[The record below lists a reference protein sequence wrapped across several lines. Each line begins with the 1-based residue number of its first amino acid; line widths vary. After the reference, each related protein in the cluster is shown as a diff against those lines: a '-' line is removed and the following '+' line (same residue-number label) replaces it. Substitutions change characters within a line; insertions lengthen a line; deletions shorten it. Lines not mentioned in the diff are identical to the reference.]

1 MRAFSWNCRGLG
13 RPRTVRALVEAIRVF
28 HPQVVCLLETKKGNV
43 GWDQLK
49 MKLGFR
55 NCFTV
60 SCRGKSGGLA
70 VLWADDVNL
79 SICNFSRWHV
89 DMVIADVSP
98 FRLTLFYGDPATTK
112 RKFNWDLLRR
122 LRGLMNLPWAVLG
135 DFNEVLSNEEIKGLK
150 LRHNWQMNNFREV
163 LGDCG
168 LSDLRF
174 RGSPFTFSNRR
185 VGEKEFRARLDRVT
199 ADANWRRIFYRAIV
213 SHVQLHASDHQL
225 LVLDTQGWLFNKK
238 GKLFRFEAMWLDH
251 PDMGRLMNDFWSS
264 NNNVQ
269 SSWCSKL
276 KDCENML
283 SAWNRS
289 AFGNVQRRIK
299 DLKVRLEEVK
309 NADRNAQSK
318 EEEEKISEELDL
330 WLAREE
336 VLWLQRSR
344 ALWLSQGD
352 KNTKYFH
359 ARASHRRKRNWI
371 TALRDS
377 QGVLQ
382 SDQKVVLGIAAE
394 YFQNLFQTSV
404 DSGSRRWEEQ
414 LNPIV
419 SVVTDEMNDL
429 LIADISEEEIRKFV
443 FAQGPLKAL
452 GIDGFSGI
460 FYQKYWDK
468 VKAHIISY
476 VRRFWM
482 EGMLDKE
489 MNKTLIVL
497 IPKKKDA
504 EKMEDWRPISL
515 CSVAIKI
522 ITKILASRL
531 QPILDRI
538 ISTYQ
543 SAFIK
548 GRIISDNFI
557 IAHEVYNFLRRCKRS
572 RVSYASIKLDMSKAY
587 DRVEWS
593 FLEAIMRKMGFA
605 DKWVDRVMR
614 CVSSVTYLVKVNDHL
629 SDVIF
634 PQRGLR
640 QGDPLSP
647 YLFLLCSELLSAKI
661 SAAVTSGSIS
671 GVRISRDAPVISHLF
686 FADDSIFFIKARSGE
701 AQSLK
706 RILVQYEEAT
716 RQKINFQKSEISFSH
731 NCPEVVRSEILQI
744 FDMKQVDCHSKYL
757 GLPLVMGQR
766 KVEMFGCI
774 TDKVWKKINDWK
786 CKFLSAAGREVL
798 IKAVLQALPI
808 YMMSVYRLPERS
820 IQELSRLL
828 LKFWWDK
835 GDKNRGISW
844 VNKETLQKKKMEGG
858 LGFRNLR
865 FFNDAILMKI
875 CWRIVKFPNLL
886 VSRILLAKYCP
897 DGTIW
902 SARLIPEASHVWR
915 GVMKVMD
922 YFKGAI
928 WWDADRGTIRWKFS
942 SNGAFSVKSAYELIM
957 QLEDKKKGEK
967 GEQSDASGIIRFWK
981 RVWNCKVPNK
991 IKILCWRAY
1000 YNSLPDAMNLR
1011 KRGIHMNF
1019 CCKICGYKMES
1030 AIHVFKDCWWANDL
1044 FCKMGIS
1051 LPLFGNAEW
1060 SNPADW
1066 IWLCSSFL
1074 NDDDF
1079 RSFLVSL
1086 WLCWRNRNLVWHNK
1100 ESWSVSRAATIGK
1113 SLMKLSDSLSWSYP
1127 KDSVGIFGSVHHQG
1141 DDVTKISVD
1150 GSWEVDAR
1158 RAGMG
1163 VVARDFEGC
1172 ILWVWARWNS
1182 ASCCASEAEGI
1193 ALLQGLRVADKLKLI
1208 KVCFVMDSVEVY
1220 KAISTGYGLEDWC
1233 DSWLEECLDIL
1244 RRNADWSV
1252 SLVYRELNSVA
1263 DLLAVKARR
1272 ECWCWDNSD
1281 SIPFCLVG
1289 CC

>member
-1 MRAFSWNCRGLG
+1 MRIFSWNCRGLG
-13 RPRTVRALVEAIRVF
+13 RPWTVRALVDAIRVF
-28 HPQVVCLLETKKGNV
+28 HPQVVCLMETKKGNDS
-43 GWDQLK
+43 WDRLK

-89 DMVIADVSP
+89 DMVVTDNSP

-112 RKFNWDLLRR
+112 RKFSWDLLRR
-122 LRGLMNLPWAVLG
+122 LRGLMNLPWVVLG

-150 LRHNWQMNNFREV
+150 LRHNWQMNNFREA

-168 LSDLRF
+168 LSDLGF
-174 RGSPFTFSNRR
+174 RGFPFTFSNRR

-199 ADANWRRIFYRAIV
+199 ADVDWRRKFDRAVV
-213 SHVQLHASDHQL
+213 SHVHLHASDHQL
-225 LVLDTQGWLFNKK
+225 LVLDTQGWLFKKK

-251 PDMGRLMNDFWSS
+251 PAMEGLMNDFWGS

-276 KDCENML
+276 KNCENKL

-289 AFGNVQRRIK
+289 TFGNVQRRIK
-299 DLKVRLEEVK
+299 ELKGRLEEVK
-309 NADRNAQSK
+309 NADRNDQSK
-318 EEEEKISEELDL
+318 EEEEKLPDELDL

-359 ARASHRRKRNWI
+359 ARASHRRKRNLI
-371 TALRDS
+371 TTLRDS
-377 QGVLQ
+377 QGRLQ
-382 SDQKVVLGIAAE
+382 SDQRVVVGIAAE

-404 DSGSRRWEEQ
+404 DINRCRWEDQ
-414 LNPIV
+414 LNSIAA
-419 SVVTDEMNDL
+419 VVTNEMNDRL
-429 LIADISEEEIRKFV
+429 TADITEEEIRKSV
-443 FAQGPLKAL
+443 FAQGPLKAP
-452 GIDGFSGI
+452 GIDGFPGI

-476 VRRFWM
+476 VVKFWE
-482 EGMLDKE
+482 EGTLDKE
-489 MNKTLIVL
+489 MNKTPIVL

-504 EKMEDWRPISL
+504 DKMEDWRPISL
-515 CSVAIKI
+515 CSVAVKI

-531 QPILDRI
+531 QPILGRI
-538 ISTYQ
+538 ISIYQ
-543 SAFIK
+543 SAFVK

-557 IAHEVYNFLRRCKRS
+557 VAHEVFNFLRRCKRGS
-572 RVSYASIKLDMSKAY
+572 DSYASIKLDMSKAY

-605 DKWVDRVMR
+605 DKWVNRVMR

-671 GVRISRDAPVISHLF
+671 GVRISRTAPVISHLF

-701 AQSLK
+701 AQYLK
-706 RILVQYEEAT
+706 RILLQYEEAT
-716 RQKINFQKSEISFSH
+716 GQMINFQKSKISFSR
-731 NCPEVVRSEILQI
+731 NCPEDVRSEISQI
-744 FDMKQVDCHSKYL
+744 FDIKQVDCHSKYL

-774 TDKVWKKINDWK
+774 VEKVWRKINDWK

-798 IKAVLQALPI
+798 IKSVLQSLPV
-808 YMMSVYRLPERS
+808 YMMSVYRLPEKS
-820 IQELSRLL
+820 IKELSRLL

-835 GDKNRGISW
+835 SEKNRGISW
-844 VNKETLQKKKMEGG
+844 VNKETLQKRKIEGG
-858 LGFRNLR
+858 LGFRDLR
-865 FFNDAILMKI
+865 RFNDAILMKI
-875 CWRIVKFPNLL
+875 CWRMAKFPNLL
-886 VSRILLAKYCP
+886 VSRLLLAKYCP
-897 DGTIW
+897 DGVIW
-902 SARLIPEASHVWR
+902 SARLSSDASHVWR

-922 YFKGAI
+922 YFRMAT
-928 WWDADRGTIRWKFS
+928 WWDTDRGTIRWKFS

-957 QLEDKKKGEK
+957 QLEDKKKGEE
-967 GEQSDASGIIRFWK
+967 GEQSDASGIVRFWK
-981 RVWNCKVPNK
+981 RVWACKVPNK

-1000 YNSLPDAMNLR
+1000 YNSLPDALNLR
-1011 KRGIHMNF
+1011 RRGIHMSF
-1019 CCKICGYKMES
+1019 CCKLCGYKMES
-1030 AIHVFKDCWWANDL
+1030 AIHVLKDCWWANDL
-1044 FCKMGIS
+1044 YQKMGLS
-1051 LPLFGNAEW
+1051 LPSYGNAEW

-1066 IWLCSSFL
+1066 IWLCSSIL
-1074 NDDDF
+1074 NDVDF
-1079 RSFLVSL
+1079 RTFLVSM
-1086 WLCWRNRNLVWHNK
+1086 WLCWRNRNLIWHDK
-1100 ESWSVSRAATIGK
+1100 ESWSVCRAATIGK
-1113 SLMKLSDSLSWSYP
+1113 SLMKISDTHIWSYP
-1127 KDSVGIFGSVHHQG
+1127 KDGDAILGSVHLPG
-1141 DDVTKISVD
+1141 DGGIKINID
-1150 GSWEVDAR
+1150 GSWEVEAR

-1163 VVARDFEGC
+1163 VVARDHEGC
-1172 ILWVWARWNS
+1172 ILWAWAGWNNV
-1182 ASCCASEAEGI
+1182 SCCASEAEGI
-1193 ALLQGLRVADKLKLI
+1193 ALLQGLKVADKLKLNR
-1208 KVCFVMDSVEVY
+1208 VCFVLDSLEVY
-1220 KAISTGYGLEDWC
+1220 KAISTGYGLDDWC
-1233 DSWLEECLDIL
+1233 DSWLEDCLDTL
-1244 RRNADWSV
+1244 RRNSGWSI
-1252 SLVYRELNSVA
+1252 SLVHRELNSMA
-1263 DLLAVKARR
+1263 DLLAVKARKDR
-1272 ECWCWDNSD
+1272 WSWDSLEA
-1281 SIPFCLVG
+1281 IPFCLVG